1 MKTANVCLAEPEM
14 AKMKAIAKSKD
25 ITFSDLLRRVISEYL
40 EKQEEQCQ
48 IVATQ
53 QEK

>member
-1 MKTANVCLAEPEM
+1 MKSLA
-14 AKMKAIAKSKD
+14 KQKD
-25 ITFSDLLRRVISEYL
+25 IAFSDLLRRVISEYL